1 MFHAFESRLAS
12 GLARYVAE
20 SAADATTAAQST
32 SIVFVIAATIL
43 VALALRTA
51 SRAVTSIVVQIA
63 RSIVPAGIAALML
76 LAAFAMV
83 VFVALTQIT

>member
-1 MFHAFESRLAS
+1 MFHAFEPRLAN

-20 SAADATTAAQST
+20 GAADATTAAQST

>member
-12 GLARYVAE
+12 GLARYVSE
-20 SAADATTAAQST
+20 GAADATAAAQT
-32 SIVFVIAATIL
+32 PIIFVIAATIL